1 MSIEFSFILL
11 RVFNNRLVFSFSGK
25 IDSLAVFL
33 FRIMLLLSM
42 REQLELILGER
53 FEARRSIECF
63 IEAKGEVGELV
74 SVSDATVQGV
84 DSYV

>member
-11 RVFNNRLVFSFSGK
+11 RVFNNRLVFSFTGK

-42 REQLELILGER
+42 SEQLELILGER
-53 FEARRSIECF
+53 FEARCRIECF

-84 DSYV
+84 DSSV